1 MQKTSKSDAN
11 HAKPSYGCHKFN
23 DKAGVYENSIMQNT
37 TAYGEGLQLA
47 LMANRE
53 FWSTYD
59 PEDKSTAPTKHEV
72 VSFLRS
78 RGASKNLAESI
89 DKVLRPTS
97 LKCGGRPKKWKR

>member
-1 MQKTSKSDAN
+1 MF
-11 HAKPSYGCHKFN
+11 FN
-23 DKAGVYENSIMQNT
+23 EKVSP
-37 TAYGEGLQLA
+37 AYGEGLQLA

-97 LKCGGRPKKWKR
+97 LKCGGRPKKWNR

>member
-1 MQKTSKSDAN
+1 MLHTEKS
-11 HAKPSYGCHKFN
+11 SSVC
-23 DKAGVYENSIMQNT
+23 
-37 TAYGEGLQLA
+37 GEGLQLA

-59 PEDKSTAPTKHEV
+59 PEDKSTAPTKNEV

-78 RGASKNLAESI
+78 CGASKNLAESI

>member
-1 MQKTSKSDAN
+1 MKGI
-11 HAKPSYGCHKFN
+11 PVC
-23 DKAGVYENSIMQNT
+23 
-37 TAYGEGLQLA
+37 GEGLQLA

-53 FWSTYD
+53 SGLKYNH

-89 DKVLRPTS
+89 DKVLEAHQP
-97 LKCGGRPKKWKR
+97 

>member
-1 MQKTSKSDAN
+1 MF
-11 HAKPSYGCHKFN
+11 FN
-23 DKAGVYENSIMQNT
+23 EKVSP
-37 TAYGEGLQLA
+37 AYGEGLQLA

-72 VSFLRS
+72 ISFLRS

-97 LKCGGRPKKWKR
+97 LKCGGRPKKWNR

>member
-1 MQKTSKSDAN
+1 
-11 HAKPSYGCHKFN
+11 
-23 DKAGVYENSIMQNT
+23 
-37 TAYGEGLQLA
+37 
-47 LMANRE
+47 MANRE

-59 PEDKSTAPTKHEV
+59 SEDKSTAPTKHEV

-97 LKCGGRPKKWKR
+97 LKCGGRPKKWKRNKLQWAPCGRYFFAERKA